1 MDVEFTDK
9 AGRVVAMHRCSFLP
23 ESCRYLVIALVLMTG
38 CSLLSGKDP
47 SSVRPIDSARGGDP
61 SVTPF
66 QLDVLS
72 EANDGDRLV
81 IAGRLVPKTDW
92 AAKDVV
98 VRLTALEDSGEQRVS
113 FHQFSDLMPKGDD
126 LRARVAVPFSLSLPS
141 EGVSNFQLEVLWG
154 KDAQPYIDPPKASL
168 KAPEEPKEYLALRD
182 LEVHRVPDGSCAS
195 PEECLV
201 KFSIKGEFF
210 NAGSASIKEV
220 VLVAGFSPADK
231 LDLPNQILE
240 NERRIEVRNLRLAGG
255 ATKPFR
261 LTLEKYVPATDQVA
275 YQPVVRI
282 VSFSS
287 E

>member
-1 MDVEFTDK
+1 MLRF
-9 AGRVVAMHRCSFLP
+9 
-23 ESCRYLVIALVLMTG
+23 SCAVKRYVCASLALVAFSG
-38 CSLLSGKDP
+38 CALLSGNN
-47 SSVRPIDSARGGDP
+47 SSQVKAIDSARGGDP

-72 EANDGDRLV
+72 EVNDGDRLV
-81 IAGRLVPKTDW
+81 IAGRLLPKTDW

-98 VRLTALEDSGEQRVS
+98 VRLTALEDSGEQKVS
-113 FHQFSDLMPKGDD
+113 FHQFSDITPKGED
-126 LRARVAVPFSLSLPS
+126 LRASVAVPFSLSLAS
-141 EGVSNFQLEVLWG
+141 GGISNYQLEVLWG
-154 KDAQPYIDPPKASL
+154 KDAQPYIDSPKASM
-168 KAPEEPKEYLALRD
+168 KSPEEPKDFLALRD

-210 NAGSASIKEV
+210 NSGKATIKEV